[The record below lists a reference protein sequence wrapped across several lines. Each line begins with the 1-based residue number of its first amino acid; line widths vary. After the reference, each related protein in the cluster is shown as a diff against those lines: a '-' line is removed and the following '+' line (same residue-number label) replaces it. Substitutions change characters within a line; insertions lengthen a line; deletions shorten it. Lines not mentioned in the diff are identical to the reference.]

1 MRYAISS
8 ALPRRDGPAVKSEP
22 AWDVE
27 GRGWPNRD
35 ASRFVRACGMQWHV
49 QTMGEGPTLLLVHG
63 TGAATHSWRA
73 LAPLLARHFHVV
85 AIDLPG
91 HGFTTAS
98 PRGAYG
104 LPQMA
109 AAVATLLS
117 EIRMEPAF
125 VAGHSA
131 GAAIAIR
138 MALDGAITPHRIF
151 SLNGALMPFPGVAAV
166 AFPALAKLLFLNP
179 FAAPVLAWR
188 GSDPDAVRRLI
199 EGTGSQLDAEGLE
212 LYARLFATRRHVGA
226 ALGMM
231 ANWDL
236 VSLKHEMPKLHRPL
250 TLVAADGDRAVP
262 PRDAQAVAAM
272 VPGATVVPVTGHGH
286 LAHEEAPALFA
297 DLIAAQA
304 GAA

>member
-8 ALPRRDGPAVKSEP
+8 APLRPDATAVKPELDWERD
-22 AWDVE
+22 ATD
-27 GRGWPNRD
+27 WPNRQ
-35 ASRFVRACGMQWHV
+35 ASQFVRAAEMRWHV
-49 QTMGEGPTLLLVHG
+49 QMLGEGPLLLLLHG
-63 TGAATHSWRA
+63 TGASTHSWRA
-73 LAPLLARHFHVV
+73 LAPLLAQRFRVV

-91 HGFTTAS
+91 HGFTTA
-98 PRGAYG
+98 PPQGAYA

-109 AAVATLLS
+109 QAVTALLRVLHLQP
-117 EIRMEPAF
+117 EL
-125 VAGHSA
+125 VVGHSA

-138 MALDGAITPHRIF
+138 MALDGAIAPRRIV
-151 SLNGALMPFPGVAAV
+151 SLNGALLPFPGVAAL

-179 FAAPVLAWR
+179 FAASFLAWR
-188 GSDPDAVRRLI
+188 GSDPKAVTRLI
-199 EGTGSQLDAEGLE
+199 EGTGSHLDAEGLA

-226 ALGMM
+226 AIGMM

-236 VSLKHEMPKLHRPL
+236 AGLKRELPGLRLPL

-262 PRDAQAVAAM
+262 PRDADIVARIA
-272 VPGATVVPVTGHGH
+272 PLATVLPVQGYGH